1 MDRTVS
7 LSFPRALRMDEEDAY
22 QAMRKFGAYL
32 DITPGDFREL
42 YAFACAHVQEKLMR
56 EVRARDIMTAPPLLL
71 RCGMT
76 LRKCIDFLEDRNISG
91 APVTDGNGV
100 LAGIV
105 SEKDIVMALCGVS
118 KLTPMG
124 MLQALLS
131 RPADQDMLDAP
142 VEKVMTTDVCAAAQ
156 DTPLAEM
163 LSLMHERSIN
173 RLPVLD
179 GGQVAGV
186 VTRTDLLKVFG
197 AVQ

>member
-1 MDRTVS
+1 
-7 LSFPRALRMDEEDAY
+7 
-22 QAMRKFGAYL
+22 
-32 DITPGDFREL
+32 
-42 YAFACAHVQEKLMR
+42 MR

-76 LRKCIDFLEDRNISG
+76 LRKCIDYLEDRNISG

-163 LSLMHERSIN
+163 LSLMHERGIN

>member
-1 MDRTVS
+1 MDRTIS
-7 LSFPRALRMDEEDAY
+7 LSFPRALSMDEDDAY
-22 QAMRKFGAYL
+22 QAMQKFGAYL

-56 EVRARDIMTAPPLLL
+56 EVKARDIMTAPPQLL

-76 LRKCIDFLEDRNISG
+76 LRQCIDFLEDRNISG
-91 APVTDGNGV
+91 APVTDGDGV

-118 KLTPMG
+118 RVTPMG

-131 RPADQDMLDAP
+131 RQADQALLESP
-142 VEKVMTTDVCAAAQ
+142 VEGVMTRDVCSVDP
-156 DTPLAEM
+156 DTPLAAM
-163 LSLMHERSIN
+163 LSLIHERAIN

-179 GGQVAGV
+179 GGHVAGI

-197 AVQ
+197 AIQ